1 MKVGQKRI
9 FVVESAWVIIGT
21 IAEITSTHYHLI
33 DAQVVRRWGTTE
45 GLAQLAT
52 SGPTKDT
59 ILELA
64 SLCSI
69 RKDKELFSL
78 LWTAP

>member
-9 FVVESAWVIIGT
+9 FVVEGAWVIIGT
-21 IAEITSTHYHLI
+21 IAEITGTHYHLT

-52 SGPTKDT
+52 SGPTKGT
-59 ILELA
+59 VLEPA